1 MSRIL
6 ILVLSCYKNKER
18 LDSVLNTWY
27 KTIKSPHIIKIL
39 GDDTLQEEYG
49 KDIIWSCIKTKD
61 EKYFNLTK
69 KMLNAFR
76 FAMELESWDYLYK
89 CDDDTYLNIDNLEW
103 FLSKKDSSLPLY
115 IGRKIINPFPYA
127 QGGSGYV
134 ITRPTLFNS
143 WVKLEE
149 NLLKSKSEDRTFGK
163 TMLQV
168 PIYLEDSSLFNS
180 FNPVINGKNKI
191 MRYRDVSVHPI
202 IPKCMYEIYSELNIK
217 PY

>member
-1 MSRIL
+1 M
-6 ILVLSCYKNKER
+6 
-18 LDSVLNTWY
+18 
-27 KTIKSPHIIKIL
+27 
-39 GDDTLQEEYG
+39 
-49 KDIIWSCIKTKD
+49 
-61 EKYFNLTK
+61 
-69 KMLNAFR
+69 
-76 FAMELESWDYLYK
+76 
-89 CDDDTYLNIDNLEW
+89 
-103 FLSKKDSSLPLY
+103 Y

-168 PIYLEDSSLFNS
+168 PIYLEDSPLFNS